1 LEVSVFDLQTQ
12 TSKQDFESFNL
23 SMKRK
28 ERKRMRLIKES
39 ESLKMNF
46 KNKMSSLNLS
56 KEGTPI

>member
-1 LEVSVFDLQTQ
+1 
-12 TSKQDFESFNL
+12 
-23 SMKRK
+23 MKRK